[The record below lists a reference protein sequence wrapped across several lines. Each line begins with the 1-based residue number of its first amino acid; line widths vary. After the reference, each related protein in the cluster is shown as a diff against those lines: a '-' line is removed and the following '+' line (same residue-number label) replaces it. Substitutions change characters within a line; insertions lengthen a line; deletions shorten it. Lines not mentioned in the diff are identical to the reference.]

1 LDSVVRPL
9 VVRVGHVLGSSG
21 AKPQFPLEDAIDY
34 GRELNPIVREE
45 IGRREEAI
53 RVASRSIAG

>member
-1 LDSVVRPL
+1 
-9 VVRVGHVLGSSG
+9 LGSSG
-21 AKPQFPLEDAIDY
+21 TKPQFPLEDAIDY

>member
-21 AKPQFPLEDAIDY
+21 AKPQFQLEDAIDY
-34 GRELNPIVREE
+34 GRESILIAHEE
-45 IGRREEAI
+45 IGRREEASTI
-53 RVASRSIAG
+53 TSRSIAD